1 MPPFWSMRKLPSK
14 LSPFSNA
21 HLDTQ
26 VRELMGVSLMLGTMD
41 NVGICYM
48 NLNAIFLWVEGGIR
62 VSPDWP
68 GTQRSAS

>member
-1 MPPFWSMRKLPSK
+1 MRKLPSK

-26 VRELMGVSLMLGTMD
+26 VREFMDVILMLGTKE

-48 NLNAIFLWVEGGIR
+48 NLNPTFVVVEGDR
-62 VSPDWP
+62 LSPNWP
-68 GTQRSAS
+68 GILHLKCWD

>member
-1 MPPFWSMRKLPSK
+1 MRKLPSK

-26 VRELMGVSLMLGTMD
+26 VREFMDVILMLGTQE

-48 NLNAIFLWVEGGIR
+48 NLNPTFVVVEGGSL
-62 VSPDWP
+62 SPNWP
-68 GTQRSAS
+68 GILHLKCWD